1 MKCRECGNDLVRV
14 EVAVEGADSKAISL
28 QCPACGY
35 MEFEEESSN
44 KIINELKSKRIQMKD
59 VEENIVVEINELQ
72 KFKQE
77 KLAKNDR
84 LKKYEIKIGEIDTD
98 IYVSY
103 FSKLAIPVENIEKYS
118 SNVDGFRVALPEV
131 LLVLKQGAWLDR
143 KYSIKGEKDK
153 IDIVSLLFFTDVNF
167 FQYSTLLKKYGL
179 VHYIN
184 ELILLV
190 KGFMDYDSL
199 SLMPREFKLKKK
211 SIIEN
216 LKKI

>member
-1 MKCRECGNDLVRV
+1 
-14 EVAVEGADSKAISL
+14 
-28 QCPACGY
+28 
-35 MEFEEESSN
+35 MEFWNSLLTEKSWKILQELN
-44 KIINELKSKRIQMKD
+44 KEYKFTLIGGWAIYLWTKQQKSKDID
-59 VEENIVVEINELQ
+59 IVVGISELQ

-84 LKKYEIKIGEIDTD
+84 LKKYEIKIGEIDID
-98 IYVSY
+98 IYVSH
-103 FSKLAIPVENIEKYS
+103 FSKLAIPVGDIEKYS
-118 SNVDGFRVALPEV
+118 SNVGGFRVALPEA
-131 LLVLKQGAWLDR
+131 LLALKQGAWLDR
-143 KYSIKGEKDK
+143 RYSIKGEKDK

-167 FQYSTLLKKYGL
+167 FRYSTLLKKYGL
-179 VHYIN
+179 AHYIN

-199 SLMPREFKLKKK
+199 SLTPREFKLKKK